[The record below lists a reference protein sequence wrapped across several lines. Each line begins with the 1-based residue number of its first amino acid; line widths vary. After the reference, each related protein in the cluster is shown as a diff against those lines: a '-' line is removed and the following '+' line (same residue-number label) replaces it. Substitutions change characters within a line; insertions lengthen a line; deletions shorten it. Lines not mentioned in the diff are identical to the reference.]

1 MINIFNDDFRD
12 FLALLNQYEVRY
24 IVVGGYAVI
33 LNGYRR
39 TTGDL
44 DIWIEPSKDNFIKL
58 RQVFLDF
65 GLPTT
70 DLTEDNFLNRNEVDV
85 FTYGSPPVCLD
96 IMKFVK
102 GCNFEEAYQLSQIYL
117 ENNLP
122 IRFLHIETLLVAK
135 KAAGRYRDLDDIEK
149 LTNFK

>member
-1 MINIFNDDFRD
+1 MANIFNKDFRE
-12 FLALLNQYEVRY
+12 FLALLNKNEVRY

-44 DIWIEPSKDNFIKL
+44 DIWIEPTINNYRRL
-58 RQVFLDF
+58 REVFLTF

-70 DLTEDNFLNRNEVDV
+70 DLTKDKFLKKNEVDV

-96 IMKFVK
+96 IMKYVK
-102 GCNFEEAYQLSQIYL
+102 GCNFEEAYLQSQIFT
-117 ENNLP
+117 ENELP
-122 IRFLHIETLLVAK
+122 IRFLHLKTLLVAK

-149 LTNFK
+149 LTAIS

>member
-1 MINIFNDDFRD
+1 MPNIFNDDFRD
-12 FLALLNQYEVRY
+12 FIALLNDYEVQY

-44 DIWIEPSKDNFIKL
+44 DIWIDPTIDNFNKL
-58 RQVFLDF
+58 RIVFPEF

-70 DLTEDNFLNRNEVDV
+70 DLTEAKFLKQTEIDV

-96 IMKFVK
+96 ILKYVK
-102 GCNFEEAYQLSQIYL
+102 GCDFEEAYLQSQIYL
-117 ENNLP
+117 EYNLP
-122 IRFLHIETLLVAK
+122 IRFLSLQTLLVAK
-135 KAAGRYRDLDDIEK
+135 KAAGRFRDLDDIEK
-149 LTNFK
+149 LSKL

>member
-1 MINIFNDDFRD
+1 MPNIFNDDFRD
-12 FLALLNQYEVRY
+12 FIALLNNYEVQY

-44 DIWIEPSKDNFIKL
+44 DIWIEPTIDNFNKL
-58 RQVFLDF
+58 RIVFPEF

-70 DLTEDNFLNRNEVDV
+70 DLTEFKFLKQTEIDV

-96 IMKFVK
+96 ILKYVK
-102 GCNFEEAYQLSQIYL
+102 GCDFEEAYSQSEIYL
-117 ENNLP
+117 EHNLP
-122 IRFLHIETLLVAK
+122 IRFLSLQTLLVAK
-135 KAAGRYRDLDDIEK
+135 RAAGRFRDLDDIEK
-149 LTNFK
+149 LSKL